1 MNQDKELWELEDWY
15 PRLCPPETLKEDLL
29 RDEDFTQVDK
39 DARAK
44 LDSPK
49 DSFEKLVQHLTS
61 HLSSDLHKLRAI
73 FVWMGAQ
80 NIGCRQQGAS
90 CKYIN
95 SPEYYLQEATK
106 NKRFIGKMFAK
117 MCRAARIPCL
127 LVNGKAKG
135 GSYQPGDVDVKGQCT
150 WAIVYV
156 AKSWR
161 FVFPLWAFLAASGYQ
176 KENLVLVEDSGKPI
190 RTRLTG
196 SAGTTMPKFDEL
208 YFLTDPEVMNYICHP
223 HEQEK
228 QLLPE
233 PLTKEKFYDSPF
245 FLSSYFSS
253 GWQLISP
260 LTSVIK
266 STSGWCLIDL
276 FSPGGGCKLKYTM
289 FYDEGRSG
297 KKFPPKIQ
305 TDRYVVIMKRTQQT
319 KSFLVRLPVTGT
331 YKFVVTGDHGG
342 KTARL
347 VAFQIVCDHVPLETL
362 PFPSYPE
369 NGFGF
374 GEAAVAAGLSEP
386 SHTEGFVPVKSGDKI
401 SIHFKVSIDSAILA
415 RLVHSTRTPEQL
427 RANVIVEREDDNAT
441 VIATLPADDPEP
453 EYSLEVDSV
462 KIIKETDE
470 SITELPSYH
479 VLNYL
484 LTSDK
489 ALSAVITDKKKILQW
504 YEDVWS
510 SIINNDSGRLEEV
523 ASKVETACI
532 TNPMLEKRIRTKKT
546 GYRRMVQELL
556 DCKREMNFERLNRA
570 LSRCIAANLQK
581 KDDIEEGKKV
591 LMYLCQKE
599 VEKAVKGNKLEE
611 LNACMNKI
619 KHTCVGEAAQQK
631 AWFKEAEKV
640 LSKLEVGQ
648 QAMTQSLRT
657 KDDVNVRKPP
667 DHVMDVIV
675 AAFILLGESEDEL
688 DTWEKVDA
696 KLRKTNE
703 EQLLNQVSNLN
714 NSSLTRERVDLA
726 KRKMEQAGGTFAEYR
741 TIETLKKQC
750 LEKITFYRTKGSLK
764 RRNLLLA
771 E

>member
-1 MNQDKELWELEDWY
+1 
-15 PRLCPPETLKEDLL
+15 
-29 RDEDFTQVDK
+29 
-39 DARAK
+39 
-44 LDSPK
+44 
-49 DSFEKLVQHLTS
+49 
-61 HLSSDLHKLRAI
+61 
-73 FVWMGAQ
+73 
-80 NIGCRQQGAS
+80 
-90 CKYIN
+90 
-95 SPEYYLQEATK
+95 
-106 NKRFIGKMFAK
+106 MFAK

-135 GSYQPGDVDVKGQCT
+135 GSYQPGDVDNETDSADEVISGQ
-150 WAIVYV
+150 
-156 AKSWR
+156 
-161 FVFPLWAFLAASGYQ
+161 
-176 KENLVLVEDSGKPI
+176 
-190 RTRLTG
+190 
-196 SAGTTMPKFDEL
+196 
-208 YFLTDPEVMNYICHP
+208 
-223 HEQEK
+223 
-228 QLLPE
+228 
-233 PLTKEKFYDSPF
+233 
-245 FLSSYFSS
+245 
-253 GWQLISP
+253 
-260 LTSVIK
+260 TS
-266 STSGWCLIDL
+266 
-276 FSPGGGCKLKYTM
+276 
-289 FYDEGRSG
+289 
-297 KKFPPKIQ
+297 
-305 TDRYVVIMKRTQQT
+305 
-319 KSFLVRLPVTGT
+319 
-331 YKFVVTGDHGG
+331 GDHGG

-741 TIETLKKQC
+741 TIETLKKQDKELWE
-750 LEKITFYRTKGSLK
+750 LEDWYPPLCPPETLKEDLLRDVDFTEVEKDARAKLDSPKDSFDELVQHLTSHLSSDLHKLRAIFVWMKAQNIGFRQETGSCGDNNSPECYLQEASKDDSLIGKMFAKMCRAARIPCVLVDGKAKCTTYEPGDVDIAQNTWAVVYVANSWRFNLYIQASELKARRFNTRLAQQTFPS
-764 RRNLLLA
+764 
-771 E
+771 